1 MPCSKCCVAALDEID
16 AAWQMTLMASPRN
29 ECYRPNTRVSDGP
42 FVSVICIMDER
53 FVDLLD
59 AVITTKNTTT
69 PLSAHL
75 FSSPRRMVE
84 TYHCSAT
91 RLSSSLIIFS
101 LFTPVLNPRLTSFCR
116 SLIYF
121 FFPNLELSSTFFPK
135 QSL

>member
-59 AVITTKNTTT
+59 SVITTKNTTT
-69 PLSAHL
+69 PCQLI
-75 FSSPRRMVE
+75 SSHRQDEWLKPTIVQQPD
-84 TYHCSAT
+84 CQA
-91 RLSSSLIIFS
+91 
-101 LFTPVLNPRLTSFCR
+101 P
-116 SLIYF
+116 
-121 FFPNLELSSTFFPK
+121 
-135 QSL
+135 